1 MKKMEKM
8 TDLHGRLLEGCIWD
22 ECSEKL
28 YFVDIECRKIY
39 CLSPDCESL
48 SQMELPD
55 YVSDLVLK
63 KDGTLIAALP
73 DGLYHVDFYKRTAEK
88 VMESCLPDG
97 IRYNDGKC
105 DPKKALFYHVDTA
118 TDKVDRYRMTE
129 DGRITEKRT
138 AIDLKKEKGSPDR
151 ASVPVS
157 CAGISH
163 RKSGCPAWITYRPFA

>member
-1 MKKMEKM
+1 MEKM

-39 CLSPDCESL
+39 CFRPDCESL
-48 SQMELPD
+48 NQMELPD

-73 DGLYHVDFYKRTAEK
+73 DGLYHVDFDKRTADK

-105 DPKKALFYHVDTA
+105 DPKGRLWLGSMAMAQDESAPHAGALFCIEKDQIKTIYSGFTIPNGLAWDT
-118 TDKVDRYRMTE
+118 KKHCFIMWIQQ
-129 DGRITEKRT
+129 RIR
-138 AIDLKKEKGSPDR
+138 
-151 ASVPVS
+151 
-157 CAGISH
+157 
-163 RKSGCPAWITYRPFA
+163 WIVTG

>member
-39 CLSPDCESL
+39 CFRPDCESL
-48 SQMELPD
+48 NQMELPD

-73 DGLYHVDFYKRTAEK
+73 DGLYHVDFDKRTA
-88 VMESCLPDG
+88 D
-97 IRYNDGKC
+97 RYNNMRLARANLYLKRKVSKC
-105 DPKKALFYHVDTA
+105 
-118 TDKVDRYRMTE
+118 
-129 DGRITEKRT
+129 
-138 AIDLKKEKGSPDR
+138 
-151 ASVPVS
+151 
-157 CAGISH
+157 
-163 RKSGCPAWITYRPFA
+163 